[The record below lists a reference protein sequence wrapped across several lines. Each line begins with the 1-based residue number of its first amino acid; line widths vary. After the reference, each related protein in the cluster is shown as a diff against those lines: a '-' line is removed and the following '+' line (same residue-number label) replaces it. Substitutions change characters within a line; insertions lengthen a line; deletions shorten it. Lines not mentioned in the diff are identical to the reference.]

1 MGLSLIQY
9 RTASGQRA
17 VAALDQSGRATRVR
31 NAARMYDLAN
41 GSISCDLGLD
51 QAARELGGAEDVDL
65 LSLVQEERLLAPID
79 HAEPARLYLT
89 GTGLTHLGS
98 AETRDSMHRAAAN
111 GSAQTDSMRLFLMGL
126 EGGKP
131 VNGGPGV
138 QPEWFY
144 KGNGACVARPGG
156 PIVSPSFAR
165 DGGEEPEIAGVYLIA
180 PDGTPVRLG
189 FCLANEFSDHVTE
202 RGNYLWLAHSKLR
215 QAAFGPELLTG
226 PLPEHIHGTSRIL
239 RNGVTTWE
247 KPFLSGEANM
257 SHSIHNLEQHHF
269 KYSFFRRPGD
279 VHVHFFGTATL
290 SFADG
295 IRAEPGDVFEIEA
308 EPFRLPLRNV
318 LAISTAEEVRVRSL

>member
-9 RTASGQRA
+9 RSSTGQRS
-17 VAALDQSGRATRVR
+17 VAALDGSGRATRVK
-31 NAARMYDLAN
+31 NAASVYDLA
-41 GSISCDLGLD
+41 SDAISRGISLDRAVRDLG
-51 QAARELGGAEDVDL
+51 RGEDVDL
-65 LSLVQEERLLAPID
+65 ASLVQEERLLAPVN
-79 HAEPARLYLT
+79 HAELARLYLT

-98 AETRDSMHRAAAN
+98 AETRDAMHRAVADS
-111 GSAQTDSMRLFLMGL
+111 SAQTDSMKLFLMGL
-126 EGGKP
+126 QGGKP
-131 VNGGPGV
+131 VNGGAGV

-165 DGGEEPEIAGVYLIA
+165 DAGEEPEIAGIYLIA
-180 PDGTPVRLG
+180 TDGSPVRLG

-226 PLPEHIHGTSRIL
+226 PLPERVQGTSRIL
-239 RNGVTTWE
+239 RNGTVIWQ

-257 SHSIHNLEQHHF
+257 SHSVDNLERHHF

-279 VHVHFFGTATL
+279 VHVHFFGTRL
-290 SFADG
+290 S
-295 IRAEPGDVFEIEA
+295 P
-308 EPFRLPLRNV
+308 
-318 LAISTAEEVRVRSL
+318 SLME